1 VRVGRDKMVLMR
13 PWPLL
18 VALALACGP
27 QSLNHPPIFES
38 TMPIGAAER
47 ERVSACARSIVP
59 YADVER
65 VSWSRYRGR
74 PALTVA
80 LSSPNDDVVD
90 AFYGAGAGCD
100 LLALV
105 GRGPFD
111 VEVQP
116 GRPLRDLD
124 EARRVA
130 RDGVVTS
137 WALERDERSGRWSY
151 RFDIDA
157 DGRMHTVFVDAVG
170 ATKTAG

>member
-1 VRVGRDKMVLMR
+1 M
-13 PWPLL
+13 L

-27 QSLNHPPIFES
+27 QPLNNPHVFDT
-38 TMPIGAAER
+38 TMPVSAAER

-74 PALTVA
+74 PALMVA

-105 GRGPFD
+105 GRGPLD

-116 GRPLRDLD
+116 GLPLRDLD
-124 EARRVA
+124 EARCVA

-151 RFDIDA
+151 RFAIDA
-157 DGRMHTVFVDAVG
+157 DGRIHTVFVDAMG
-170 ATKTAG
+170 AKKTAG